1 MPSSANVSLLLC
13 GAALAALSLI
23 GPGHST
29 PANAQPPA
37 APAPK
42 PVAELPWWRQGMAH
56 TEQQELFLVWMTFQ
70 FGSEWP
76 SIFPDALIQTLW
88 EYFTLDGYD
97 LAA

>member
-1 MPSSANVSLLLC
+1 
-13 GAALAALSLI
+13 
-23 GPGHST
+23 
-29 PANAQPPA
+29 
-37 APAPK
+37 
-42 PVAELPWWRQGMAH
+42 MAH